1 MDLIIDIGANVGNT
15 VSNFIK
21 VSNKVVCFEPNPTL
35 SSYLK
40 NIFLDEN
47 VVVDNRGVSNKNG
60 TQTFNISNANTISTF
75 SEDWIKNS
83 RFTNDYNWNNTVE
96 VETITLDSII
106 ELYGVPDY
114 IKIDIEGYE
123 YEVLTSFNTLL
134 PNTLIAFEWAEE
146 QKDKIK
152 STLEHLNKL
161 GYNLFGYTEFDEI
174 LFDEQIEWFVF
185 ENFKLTDKL
194 IPERKEKWGMI
205 YFKK

>member
-1 MDLIIDIGANVGNT
+1 M
-15 VSNFIK
+15 
-21 VSNKVVCFEPNPTL
+21 
-35 SSYLK
+35 
-40 NIFLDEN
+40 
-47 VVVDNRGVSNKNG
+47 
-60 TQTFNISNANTISTF
+60 
-75 SEDWIKNS
+75 
-83 RFTNDYNWNNTVE
+83 
-96 VETITLDSII
+96 
-106 ELYGVPDY
+106 
-114 IKIDIEGYE
+114 
-123 YEVLTSFNTLL
+123 TSFNTLL